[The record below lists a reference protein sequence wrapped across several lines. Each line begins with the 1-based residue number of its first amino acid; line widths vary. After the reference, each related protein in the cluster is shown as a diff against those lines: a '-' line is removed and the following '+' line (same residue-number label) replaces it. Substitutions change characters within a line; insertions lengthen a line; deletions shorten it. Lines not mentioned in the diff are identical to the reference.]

1 METVN
6 GCWERERERE
16 NSHGL
21 NVQDRSGNEQWHW
34 CLWLL
39 DSMTKDNDPDNGL
52 DYPTILVLLC
62 QSREGWGRW
71 EDLQRPPLCRDLLT
85 KCSCIVATNAFGA
98 WRQSNWKC
106 IRWWT
111 KNCMSL
117 VSPVA
122 NDLQLQIALA
132 DSLLSCIPA
141 KVKFQEFSSPVPLF
155 LWWDLKIQKTQA
167 TKNSWKSC
175 GGNNLK

>member
-1 METVN
+1 
-6 GCWERERERE
+6 
-16 NSHGL
+16 
-21 NVQDRSGNEQWHW
+21 
-34 CLWLL
+34 
-39 DSMTKDNDPDNGL
+39 
-52 DYPTILVLLC
+52 
-62 QSREGWGRW
+62 
-71 EDLQRPPLCRDLLT
+71 
-85 KCSCIVATNAFGA
+85 
-98 WRQSNWKC
+98 
-106 IRWWT
+106 
-111 KNCMSL
+111 MSL